1 MPTIETV
8 LECDDEE
15 LSRRLTP
22 RDDLLVAETPVSGPV
37 EGRHRFECREGPFT
51 RYRREVEVVPAGP
64 AEAHSYTVT
73 QTISYRLAIPY
84 WWRLYDIVVRRALPS
99 GLSPGVTP
107 WWCTPDRLDAR
118 RSTLVAAMAL
128 FNLVAGL
135 LYGLLTQVLT
145 FVSAD
150 LGNGSADEQAT
161 VFAVVRV
168 GVVITA
174 VAMVFADRV
183 GRRRIA
189 LWCFGLSAALTIV
202 AAISPSLWVL
212 AALQLVSR
220 NLAIAGLL
228 CVDTIAVEE
237 LPPGSRAMVTGLGA
251 LSYGLGAGFIV
262 IALPLADLGEWGWR
276 LTFLVAAV
284 TVPMMVSAAKHLP
297 ESGRFE
303 RFAAQRSASGEP
315 SADTDTGEEIG
326 VEVEVHTE
334 RTPGGTDVT
343 VVTESQRVRGSRFLL
358 IAVIMFLFNVF
369 VAPSSQLQNDYLR
382 AELGYTGL
390 LIAVFTIAT
399 GTPAGLG
406 VLLGGRLADVR
417 GRRAAIIPGFLAL
430 AGFTAVFFMTSGA
443 PMWIAKLLAG
453 VLGTLAVP
461 AMGVIAPELFPTG
474 RRGGVRGAL
483 TTIAVVGSVVGL
495 LGAGTLVES
504 LGYGTAFLLLAI
516 APVAA
521 AVLALAIPETRGREL
536 EEINRPDPDQPDR

>member
-1 MPTIETV
+1 MPAGAMPTIETV
-8 LECDDEE
+8 LHCDATE
-15 LSRRLTP
+15 LEGHLAP
-22 RDDLLVAETPVSGPV
+22 RDDLLVAERLVSRPSEAGSV
-37 EGRHRFECREGPFT
+37 GTHRLEFVDGPFT
-51 RYRREVEVVPAGP
+51 RYERELEVVAAPD
-64 AEAHSYTVT
+64 ERYEVT
-73 QTISYRLAIPY
+73 QRISYRLAIPY
-84 WWRLYDIVVRRALPS
+84 WSRLYDLVVRRSLPS
-99 GLSPGVTP
+99 GIAPGVTP

-128 FNLVAGL
+128 FNLIAGTL
-135 LYGLLTQVLT
+135 FGLLTQVLT

-150 LGNGSADEQAT
+150 LGNGTAEEQAT

-189 LWCFGLSAALTIV
+189 LWCFGMAAVLTVV
-202 AAISPSLWVL
+202 AAASPSLWVL

-220 NLAIAGLL
+220 NLAVAGLL

-262 IALPLADLGEWGWR
+262 VALPLADIGDWGWR

-284 TVPMMVSAAKHLP
+284 TIPMMISAAKHLP

-303 RFAAQRSASGEP
+303 RFAQQRSTPVPA
-315 SADTDTGEEIG
+315 
-326 VEVEVHTE
+326 VHTE
-334 RTPGGTDVT
+334 RTPGGTEVT
-343 VVTESQRVRGSRFLL
+343 VVTESQRIRGSRFLL
-358 IAVIMFLFNVF
+358 IAVMFFLVNVF
-369 VAPSSQLQNDYLR
+369 LAPSSQLQNDYLR

-390 LIAVFTIAT
+390 MIALFTLAT

-406 VLLGGRLADVR
+406 VVIGGRLADLR

-430 AGFTAVFFMTSGA
+430 AVFTAAFYLTSGA

-453 VLGTLAVP
+453 VLGTLSVP

-495 LGAGTLVES
+495 LGAGTLVDAW
-504 LGYGTAFLLLAI
+504 GYGPAFLLLA
-516 APVAA
+516 ATPVVA

-536 EEINRPDPDQPDR
+536 EDINR